1 VSLSH
6 ETRALWAAAAA
17 GVQVG
22 AAIVATRYVVHDVG
36 PFSLGLLRY
45 TVGLLCLAPFV
56 IAYRRVRFPPR
67 DLCAIIGLG
76 IAQFAVLI
84 ILLNVGMQYVSS
96 TRAALLFA
104 TMPLLT
110 MLVAAMLG
118 RESMTVYKV
127 IGVLLTIAGVAATLG
142 ESLLIGTGRD
152 EWAGIVAVLASALCG
167 AVCSVLYRPYL
178 TRYPTLPLAAMAMSA
193 SVVFLAMVVPIEG
206 FYTSLPV
213 LSVKGWAAVLFIGV
227 SSGTG
232 YMLWL
237 WALKH
242 ASPTHVTVFLS
253 LSPVTAAL
261 LGVSL
266 LGEALTPGLVLG
278 MLGVAAGLWAAT
290 RPGAA
295 L

>member
-1 VSLSH
+1 MFSL
-6 ETRALWAAAAA
+6 EARALWAAAGA
-17 GVQVG
+17 GIQVG

-45 TVGLLCLAPFV
+45 TVGVLCLAPFV
-56 IAYRRVRFPPR
+56 IAYRHLRFAPR
-67 DLCAIIGLG
+67 DLGAIIALG
-76 IAQFAVLI
+76 IAQFAILI
-84 ILLNVGMQYVSS
+84 ILLNIGMQYVSS
-96 TRAALLFA
+96 TRAALLFS

-110 MLVAAMLG
+110 MLVAALLG
-118 RESMTVYKV
+118 RESMTAPKV

-142 ESLLIGTGRD
+142 ENLLIGTGRD
-152 EWAGIVAVLASALCG
+152 EWAGIAAVLASALCG

-178 TRYPTLPLAAMAMSA
+178 TRYPTLPLAAVAMMS
-193 SVVFLAMVVPIEG
+193 SVVFLAMIVPIED

-213 LSVKGWAAVLFIGV
+213 LPLRGWAAVLFIGV

-261 LGVSL
+261 LGVGL
-266 LGEALTPGLVLG
+266 LGEALSPGLLLG
-278 MLGVAAGLWAAT
+278 MLGVATGLWAAT
-290 RPGAA
+290 RPGTT